1 MSGRQRAAGP
11 RTVVTAAGGER
22 GAGTCAEVTAGV
34 KARGARGETGHGHG
48 AACAGRVAR
57 GRGLAARRALRGGG
71 SVGGVCPRA
80 CVCTCVHARTVPPA
94 RPPGACIGSCPVD
107 SPRGAPRVGSPRA
120 RGAHVCVC
128 VCVCVCP
135 GPGGWGWGSLLDG
148 GSRAATALG
157 CGAKSRGRATAPERA
172 PAPSSARGRL
182 LHHQSGMSKDPGDVH
197 EKRHPCLSQTLPHLC
212 PCVPSVL
219 FGRRWGSPNKYRL
232 STLSLCGSHPRT
244 GQRSESGPC
253 PAVNGASSWLAT
265 DHRGQLGSVY
275 PLSRLRPRGALSMCL
290 LSPPCLGGVCPAACL
305 PCAP

>member
-128 VCVCVCP
+128 VCVCV
-135 GPGGWGWGSLLDG
+135 
-148 GSRAATALG
+148 
-157 CGAKSRGRATAPERA
+157 
-172 PAPSSARGRL
+172 PAPGVGGGGLCLMVAAEQPL
-182 LHHQSGMSKDPGDVH
+182 PWAVVQNPG
-197 EKRHPCLSQTLPHLC
+197 E
-212 PCVPSVL
+212 
-219 FGRRWGSPNKYRL
+219 
-232 STLSLCGSHPRT
+232 
-244 GQRSESGPC
+244 GP
-253 PAVNGASSWLAT
+253 L
-265 DHRGQLGSVY
+265 
-275 PLSRLRPRGALSMCL
+275 PLSAPLRPAQRGDAFCTI
-290 LSPPCLGGVCPAACL
+290 SPG
-305 PCAP
+305 